1 MDLSPGMLVLFKKHS
16 KDQILNVEGIVE
28 QDSEYLEE
36 MVVCNVISSCVSL
49 VLMLYQLFS

>member
-1 MDLSPGMLVLFKKHS
+1 MDLSPGMLVLSKKHS
-16 KDQILNVEGIVE
+16 KDQILNVEGMVE

-36 MVVCNVISSCVSL
+36 IVFCNVISSCVSL